1 MEIEEEVVPETPPA
15 LRACCL
21 QAESGEVREHYELG
35 YLEVDTEDYSGSLPY
50 HPHPRSGG

>member
-35 YLEVDTEDYSGSLPY
+35 VSRSRYRGLCGSLPY